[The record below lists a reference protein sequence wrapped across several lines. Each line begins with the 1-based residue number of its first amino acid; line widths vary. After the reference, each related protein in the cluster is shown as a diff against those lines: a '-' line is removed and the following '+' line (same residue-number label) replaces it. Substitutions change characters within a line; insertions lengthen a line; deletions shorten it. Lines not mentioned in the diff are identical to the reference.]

1 MSSET
6 LVVPLVD
13 QLDAFFGQYTA
24 AGQSPGLV
32 YGLVGTDGLE
42 HTRGSGPPTT
52 TAPPLTPTRSSRSPR

>member
-32 YGLVGTDGLE
+32 YGLVGADGLE
-42 HTRGSGPPTT
+42 HTRGFGTADDRATPP
-52 TAPPLTPTRSSRSPR
+52 TPTRSSRSRR